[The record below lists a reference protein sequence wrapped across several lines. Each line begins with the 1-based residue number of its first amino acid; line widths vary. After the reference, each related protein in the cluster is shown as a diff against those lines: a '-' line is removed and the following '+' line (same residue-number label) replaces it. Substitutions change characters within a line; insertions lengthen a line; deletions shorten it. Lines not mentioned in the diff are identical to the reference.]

1 MNHTRPS
8 QLASRFLYAQIPST
22 TSFLLCLIAEWAN
35 PLYLQMLLTII
46 QYALAAE
53 YMQAQSML
61 GADQNL
67 TKFDQHLSLDYGPMQ
82 VYCET
87 T

>member
-1 MNHTRPS
+1 
-8 QLASRFLYAQIPST
+8 
-22 TSFLLCLIAEWAN
+22 
-35 PLYLQMLLTII
+35 MLLTII
-46 QYALAAE
+46 QCALAAE